1 MNRSQDA
8 RADRAPRLSRRQVVL
23 GSLAATGSVLAGY
36 GLLHRDGGERAP
48 VDGEVDEQP
57 DTSPSDPFE
66 RIRTRWRAR
75 VTGGSDGRDDPSFKE
90 LLAESDARA
99 LRSLEGFDAGAPGFV
114 LWPDLVLGADPFR
127 RSATMRHAYERLQF
141 LAVAYSTPG
150 SALEGE
156 RRTWD
161 VLSGGLGWLSD
172 HVYSDGRRT
181 EGNWWDWKIGVPLSL
196 TTTVM
201 LLQPELGARRVA
213 AYMEAVQ
220 HFCPEPSGRGAN
232 LLWSAEVAVQRA
244 ALVGD
249 GPALDRAR
257 AAVVGALQP
266 VRTGDGFYSDGSYIQ
281 HQHYAY
287 TGGYGLGL
295 VTAAA
300 ELLDLLDGEPWGLGG
315 GDVKALVDWVETGLS
330 VWLHN
335 GSVVGAVRGRYIA
348 RRSAQDRD
356 EARQVMLAVAQL
368 AGLVS
373 GPSGQR
379 LKRLA
384 KHVLVAGGSVMLDGI
399 DDVESWSRTRAMLA
413 ADIEP
418 LRPVPGTRIFPGMDR
433 VLHREAEFT
442 FALAMSSARIA
453 TYESIN
459 GENLRGWHTGSGMY
473 YLYDADDRQYD
484 DHFWATVDHARLAGT
499 TVPAVGQRPDG
510 WGSGYRSDKH
520 WVGGVAVG
528 QNGVA
533 SMAFRTYQGPGEGS
547 LTGKKSW
554 FMFGGEIA
562 FLGAEIMGTT
572 RRPVETVVDNRKLDA
587 AGTRR
592 LTVDGLVIEPG
603 VDPRGFTGARW
614 SHIESGAGPGTGVGV
629 VYGPGQRIRAL
640 QETRRGRWSD
650 VNVAQAAQDDTLLE
664 REYATVWI
672 EHDDVR
678 TGSDYSF
685 ILLPGYTR
693 EETTA
698 YRDSPRIEVIANT
711 PEVQAARR
719 DGALGLTFW
728 AGGRGNVAGVACSGS
743 ASVLVVTEG
752 ARCTVAVSDPT
763 MLQAS
768 PIRLS
773 VDASARRVVS
783 VDQRITVTQ
792 LSPSI
797 ELMVDLTGARG
808 LGTEVELELAP

>member
-1 MNRSQDA
+1 
-8 RADRAPRLSRRQVVL
+8 
-23 GSLAATGSVLAGY
+23 
-36 GLLHRDGGERAP
+36 
-48 VDGEVDEQP
+48 
-57 DTSPSDPFE
+57 
-66 RIRTRWRAR
+66 
-75 VTGGSDGRDDPSFKE
+75 
-90 LLAESDARA
+90 
-99 LRSLEGFDAGAPGFV
+99 
-114 LWPDLVLGADPFR
+114 
-127 RSATMRHAYERLQF
+127 MRYAYERLQF

-150 SALEGE
+150 SALEGD

-172 HVYSDGRRT
+172 HAYSDGRRT

-201 LLQPELGARRVA
+201 LLQPELGAERVA

-220 HFCPEPSGRGAN
+220 HFCPEPAGHGAN
-232 LLWSAEVAVQRA
+232 LLWSAEVVVQRA

-249 GPALDRAR
+249 RAALDRAR
-257 AAVVGALQP
+257 DAAVAALQP

-281 HQHYAY
+281 HEHYAY
-287 TGGYGLGL
+287 TGGYGLAL

-300 ELLDLLDGEPWGLGG
+300 ELLDLLDGKPWGLGG
-315 GDVKALVDWVETGLS
+315 DDVKALVDWVETGLS

-348 RRSAQDRD
+348 RRTAQDRD
-356 EARQVMLAVAQL
+356 EARRVMLALAQL

-384 KHVLVAGGSVMLDGI
+384 KHVLVSGGSVMLDGI
-399 DDVESWSRTRAMLA
+399 DGVESWSRTRAILA
-413 ADIEP
+413 ADVEP
-418 LRPVPGTRIFPGMDR
+418 LRPVPGTRIFPTMDR
-433 VLHREAEFT
+433 VLHRGADFT
-442 FALAMSSARIA
+442 FALSMSSARIA

-473 YLYDADDRQYD
+473 YLYDADDEQYD
-484 DHFWATVDHARLAGT
+484 DHFWATVDPARIAGT
-499 TVPAVGQRPDG
+499 TVPVARQRPDG

-520 WVGGVAVG
+520 WAGGVAVG
-528 QNGVA
+528 QHGVA
-533 SMAFRTYQGPGEGS
+533 SMAFRTYQGRGEGS

-562 FLGAEIMGTT
+562 LLGAEITGTT
-572 RRPVETVVDNRKLDA
+572 SSPVETVVVNRKLDA
-587 AGTRR
+587 VGTRR

-603 VDPRGFTGARW
+603 DVPRSFTGARW
-614 SHIESGAGPGTGVGV
+614 SHIESGAGPGTGIGV
-629 VYGPGQRIRAL
+629 VYGPGQRISAL
-640 QETRRGRWSD
+640 RETRSGKWSD
-650 VNVAQAAQDDTLLE
+650 VNVAQTVQGDTLLE

-672 EHDDVR
+672 EHDDVP
-678 TGSDYSF
+678 TGSGYSF
-685 ILLPGYTR
+685 VLLPGHTQ
-693 EETTA
+693 EETRA
-698 YRDSPRIEVIANT
+698 YHDSPKVEVISNT

-728 AGGRGNVAGVACSGS
+728 AGGKGRVAGVACSGS

-752 ARCTVAVSDPT
+752 GRCTVAVSDPT
-763 MLQAS
+763 MLQAAA
-768 PIRLS
+768 IRLS
-773 VDASARRVVS
+773 VDASAGRVVS

-797 ELMVDLTGARG
+797 ELVVDLTGARG
-808 LGTEVELELAP
+808 LGAVVELELAPEPT